1 LLQPG
6 EVKNTYGT
14 GCFILQNVGEKPV
27 QSSHGLLTT
36 VCYRLG
42 DKTYYA
48 LEGAVEI
55 AGAALEWSK
64 GIGLFST
71 IKEIEGEA

>member
-1 LLQPG
+1 LLKEG

-14 GCFILQNVGEKPV
+14 GCFLLSNVGSKPV
-27 QSSHGLLTT
+27 QSRHGLLTT
-36 VCYRLG
+36 LCYRLG

-55 AGAALEWSK
+55 AGAAL
-64 GIGLFST
+64 
-71 IKEIEGEA
+71 